1 MMSNLKGKLC
11 TVSIIIVVISI
22 GLLSAYLFYLNNILE
37 MNRMKIDNLYS
48 RANDLILQNK
58 RVDLVLQGI
67 LTNVTLVKSKL
78 TALIVGL
85 KTTGVILSFSI
96 FFYKGLSI
104 YSKVIF
110 FIASVLFFLFF
121 RIGPVF

>member
-1 MMSNLKGKLC
+1 MSNLKGKLC

-48 RANDLILQNK
+48 RVNDLILQNK